1 MSVHYTSAVWRIRI
15 SDYFPNSR
23 AASTI
28 KLVLL
33 KIADHANDEGIAY
46 PSIAR
51 IAQECELQKRWTME
65 IIAMLENVG
74 LLEVIREEG
83 KINHY
88 RIILPESEPVR
99 PGAPV
104 RPDAPVEPVRPGAP
118 VRPDARVPVRPG
130 ARVPVR
136 PAAPEPSY
144 NRHGTIKSC
153 SSFNDS
159 HTQKSQSEP
168 QTETIVERVARI
180 MNVPAELFPLQAD
193 SYLRRYIKPEHT
205 DDQLREVYG
214 EWCAKGHDGI
224 ENGRVAYWWVKWLN
238 APRRDAAR
246 ASPEK
251 GGEVRVRNLLND
263 PEYIRAVMSVEVVDE
278 STSNA

>member
-23 AASTI
+23 ACSTI

-65 IIAMLENVG
+65 IIAMLENAG
-74 LLEVIREEG
+74 LLEVIREDG

-88 RIILPESEPVR
+88 RIILPGSEPVR

-104 RPDAPVEPVRPGAP
+104 RPDARVPVRPDAQVEPVRPGAP
-118 VRPDARVPVRPG
+118 VRPDARVPVRPA

-136 PAAPEPSY
+136 PPHPNHHITVMEPSIAAAALIIATRK
-144 NRHGTIKSC
+144 NRNANH
-153 SSFNDS
+153 
-159 HTQKSQSEP
+159 
-168 QTETIVERVARI
+168 
-180 MNVPAELFPLQAD
+180 
-193 SYLRRYIKPEHT
+193 KPK
-205 DDQLREVYG
+205 QL
-214 EWCAKGHDGI
+214 
-224 ENGRVAYWWVKWLN
+224 
-238 APRRDAAR
+238 
-246 ASPEK
+246 
-251 GGEVRVRNLLND
+251 
-263 PEYIRAVMSVEVVDE
+263 
-278 STSNA
+278 

>member
-1 MSVHYTSAVWRIRI
+1 MSVHYTSAVWRIPI

-23 AASTI
+23 ACSTI

-65 IIAMLENVG
+65 IIAMLEKAG

-99 PGAPV
+99 P
-104 RPDAPVEPVRPGAP
+104 
-118 VRPDARVPVRPG
+118 
-130 ARVPVR
+130 
-136 PAAPEPSY
+136 AAPEPSY
-144 NRHGTIKSC
+144 NHHGTIKSC
-153 SSFNDS
+153 SSFNNS

-168 QTETIVERVARI
+168 QTETIVQRVARI

-205 DDQLREVYG
+205 DEQLREVYG
-214 EWCAKGHDGI
+214 EWCAKGHSGI

-238 APRRDAAR
+238 APKRNAAR
-246 ASPEK
+246 ASPQNH
-251 GGEVRVRNLLND
+251 GEVRVKRWYEDPDYVKAVLN
-263 PEYIRAVMSVEVVDE
+263 VEVVEDE
-278 STSNA
+278 LEQTA